1 MAYVELGA
9 ANASLQAE
17 VAKRKTLKEG
27 ASGSEVALAQ
37 TFLNHW
43 RAVYKKG
50 PMLPL
55 NSQFDAS
62 FKSAVKSF
70 QRDVGLSVDGIIG
83 PNTWAALISQK
94 KPVSAPSAPSAS
106 SAPSVPL
113 SLPRR
118 GFPSWIPLAAA
129 GVGLAFLLTSKK

>member
-9 ANASLQAE
+9 PNASLQAE

-70 QRDVGLSVDGIIG
+70 QRDVGLSVDGSIG

-94 KPVSAPSAPSAS
+94 KPVSAPSAS